1 MAYELKAIFE
11 AQDKISSKVRRITRE
26 IARMNSEMQRASSAT
41 ANLNN
46 AMNRNASNLNRVN
59 NSYRTYNNTVNNTS
73 RTINRNT
80 NIVNNNT
87 NAIHNNITQINNYS
101 GASNRMRNS
110 IGGQTSALG
119 NLRNILVG
127 VAGAY
132 LGAQGAAKI
141 FDATIGAAAQYEQSE
156 VAVKAIFNDDKASKQ
171 YLDMVGKMAIDSPLL
186 NSGEMLSS
194 SKTLVAMTKNVEDL
208 GKAWSI
214 IERLMVLDPTQGTE
228 GAAFALKEM
237 WQGDALS
244 MVERFGLSKKDL
256 NVIKKL
262 GISEQISEINKL
274 LDGMG
279 ITQKTVNSMGET
291 TLGYWAQLQERA
303 DKFGRQ
309 VGNLSNSKLGKVLGD
324 IITKMDNA
332 DLDGM
337 AAKLDEKLA
346 DITQKA
352 INIGKFL
359 WEWREPI
366 MYVASAVSAATTAL
380 VGVGIIAALANP
392 VSLIAAGI
400 AAAAVG
406 MKALYDN
413 SATFRGMI
421 DGIVTKAKELW
432 SAFQSGGVGGVFENL
447 FGEGTFDGFM
457 TKFNEIKTWIMAK
470 IAELQPTFD
479 RLKEVF
485 SQVWTT
491 LSSMMSSAWSIIS
504 PILNGLWSVIQIIGD
519 VAVIVFNNVIAPALS
534 FLGTLFQTLWAIA
547 QPILI
552 VLSGLFEALGAIIK
566 WLWDN
571 VLSPLVK
578 FIMSGLK
585 NAFDNFSDALSI
597 VGGWFEKI
605 TGWAQTAKD
614 KLGQFADFISSIKLP
629 KWVTNGVNAVVTT
642 VGNAIG
648 GGGEK
653 AKSHYHGIDYVP
665 KDRYAATLHKGEA
678 VLPRQEAEA
687 YRQGQGGFGG
697 VTITGNNFT
706 VREDADINRIA
717 DALVTKIL
725 EKRGESV

>member
-1 MAYELKAIFE
+1 MAYELKSVFE
-11 AQDKISSKVRRITRE
+11 VVDKATNPIKRITRQME
-26 IARMNSEMQRASSAT
+26 QLNRAMEQSTRTGAQF
-41 ANLNN
+41 NN
-46 AMNRNASNLNRVN
+46 AMNRQSSGMRRV
-59 NSYRTYNNTVNNTS
+59 TNTVNNNTT
-73 RTINRNT
+73 TINH
-80 NIVNNNT
+80 NT
-87 NAIHNNITQINNYS
+87 NAIRNNITQINHYNNAASSMRSNIS
-101 GASNRMRNS
+101 GQAS
-110 IGGQTSALG
+110 TLG
-119 NLRNILVG
+119 NLRNMLLG
-127 VAGAY
+127 VATAY
-132 LGAQGAAKI
+132 IGAQGAAKA
-141 FDATIGAAAQYEQSE
+141 FDATIGAAARFEQSE
-156 VAVKAIFNDDKASKQ
+156 VVIKAMFSDAEASSK
-171 YLDMVGKMAIDSPLL
+171 YLKMVDSMAIDSPIL
-186 NSGEMLSS
+186 NSGDMFANSGSLVSLT
-194 SKTLVAMTKNVEDL
+194 KDLDTLGASWSLVEKLMAKNPL
-208 GKAWSI
+208 
-214 IERLMVLDPTQGTE
+214 QGVE
-228 GAAFALKEM
+228 GAVYAIRELAG
-237 WQGDALS
+237 GDAIS
-244 MVERFGLSKKDL
+244 MADRFDISKKDL
-256 NVIKKL
+256 NPIKNLSFDKQVVEL
-262 GISEQISEINKL
+262 DKL
-274 LDGMG
+274 LAKLNITDSVVTAMG
-279 ITQKTVNSMGET
+279 STS
-291 TLGYWAQLQERA
+291 LGYWSQLVERA
-303 DKFGRQ
+303 QVFGRIL
-309 VGNLSNSKLGKVLGD
+309 GRDSNSKLNKTLAGIVNSLDEGKMKKIAAEMGESLGKV
-324 IITKMDNA
+324 M
-332 DLDGM
+332 
-337 AAKLDEKLA
+337 
-346 DITQKA
+346 QKA
-352 INIGKFL
+352 IDIGKFM
-359 WEWREPI
+359 WKWREPI
-366 MYVASAVSAATTAL
+366 TYVVSAVGAAMAAL
-380 VGVGIIAALANP
+380 AGVGIIAALANP

-457 TKFNEIKTWIMAK
+457 TKFNEVKTWIMAK

-479 RLKEVF
+479 RLKEIF
-485 SQVWTT
+485 SQVWST

-547 QPILI
+547 QPILL

-571 VLSPLVK
+571 VLSSLVK
-578 FIMSGLK
+578 FIMSALK

-717 DALVTKIL
+717 DELVSRIL
-725 EKRGESV
+725 RERGVFA